1 MSCEGKP
8 LPCALLGQP
17 GATPR
22 LLVRHNKEGET
33 AHIEGK
39 TDQGE
44 YPGPAGTIPKSQ
56 QRHQKGSKGQGQE
69 AQNRADA
76 VDAGGRCLHRFVGID
91 AEQPGQYPC
100 PQGEHA
106 EHRDQQPG
114 QDRRAVSKG
123 SP

>member
-1 MSCEGKP
+1 MPSW
-8 LPCALLGQP
+8 ASRV
-17 GATPR
+17 PR
-22 LLVRHNKEGET
+22 HASLS
-33 AHIEGK
+33 AIEGK
-39 TDQGE
+39 ADQGE
-44 YPGPAGTIPKSQ
+44 YPGPAGTLPKSQ
-56 QRHQKGSKGQGQE
+56 QRRQKGSKGQGQE

-76 VDAGGRCLHRFVGID
+76 VDAGSRCLHRFVGVD

-114 QDRRAVSKG
+114 QDRGAVSKG